1 MAVVSAAEFAKHLK
15 VTKQRVNDG
24 IKSGLLK
31 SSIVKVTKK
40 SGRHFYEIDLERG
53 LKEWADNID
62 PAKQR
67 DTEKQMETKAL
78 EGGGEGQQSHYQR
91 AKAVKEHYGAQLARL
106 QYEEL
111 AGKLVN
117 AAQVK
122 AEAFKTARNVRDTL
136 MGLPE
141 RVSAELA
148 HMTEPRE
155 IAIYLRA
162 QLADALKDLQ
172 EVQNV
177 GNKRT

>member
-1 MAVVSAAEFAKHLK
+1 MPMVNAAEFAKKLGVSK
-15 VTKQRVNDG
+15 PRVTKG
-24 IKSGLLK
+24 IESGLLK
-31 SSIVKVTKK
+31 TSVKVIKK
-40 SGRHFYEIDLERG
+40 GKKKFYEIDLEKG

-67 DTEKQMETKAL
+67 DTEKQNETRAMA
-78 EGGGEGQQSHYQR
+78 GGEQSGPSHYQR

-111 AGKLVN
+111 AGKLVP

-122 AEAFKTARNVRDTL
+122 AEAFKVARNVRDTL

-148 HMTEPRE
+148 NMTEPRE
-155 IAIYLRA
+155 IAIYLRS
-162 QLADALKDLQ
+162 QIADALKDL
-172 EVQNV
+172 EGVQNV
-177 GNKRT
+177 GSKRA

>member
-1 MAVVSAAEFAKHLK
+1 MTTVNAADFAKHLK
-15 VTKQRVNDG
+15 VSKQRVVKG
-24 IKSGLLK
+24 IETGLLK
-31 SSIVKVTKK
+31 SSVKVTKK
-40 SGRHFYEIDLERG
+40 GKRKFYEIDLEKG

-67 DTEKQMETKAL
+67 DNEKQAETRSL
-78 EGGGEGQQSHYQR
+78 EGGGTSHYQR
-91 AKAVKEHYGAQLARL
+91 AKAVKEHYGAQMARL

-111 AGKLVN
+111 AGKLIP

-122 AEAFKTARNVRDTL
+122 AEAFRVARNVRDTL

-162 QLADALKDLQ
+162 QIADSLKDLDG
-172 EVQNV
+172 VQNV
-177 GNKRT
+177 GSKRA

>member
-1 MAVVSAAEFAKHLK
+1 MPVVNAAEFAKKLGIS
-15 VTKQRVNDG
+15 KQRVVKG
-24 IKSGLLK
+24 IESGLLPT
-31 SSIVKVTKK
+31 SVKINKK
-40 SGRHFYEIDLERG
+40 GKNKAYEIDLERG

-67 DTEKQMETKAL
+67 ETDKQNDTRAL
-78 EGGGEGQQSHYQR
+78 NEGGAGASHYQR

-111 AGKLVN
+111 AGKLVP

-148 HMTEPRE
+148 HMSEPRE

-162 QLADALKDLQ
+162 QIADALKDLDG
-172 EVQNV
+172 VQNV
-177 GNKRT
+177 ASKRA